1 MGYATPLGSIV
12 LSQKKKRCDMDRLTD
27 IIKKIAVVFMIEIVP
42 PTLSLIIA
50 FAIQYG
56 VLKMMGIL

>member
-1 MGYATPLGSIV
+1 
-12 LSQKKKRCDMDRLTD
+12 MDRLTD